1 MYLKEENDM
10 SKLFGMPEND
20 YFSAEVKTDQIMAAF
35 NKKEFK
41 KGKPK
46 KMAEKISG
54 DIAFLIMWY
63 FNHKKKDDKYTKEI
77 ASLFTSKK
85 FIKAMNI
92 YISKVVVTKKDKK
105 KSKEKCYDYPV
116 GLVTM
121 LMDIRSKVYDKL
133 KTACIVSKAKAE
145 NAQTKRSAIAEADM
159 ENKEYTSSIMNDIDG
174 MIHVLAKPKT
184 KECIDA
190 GFEPEY
196 AEMLAPTFVDPRF
209 LNKNN
214 IGIYV
219 RRFNSTL
226 MHIQKVG
233 TTINSDGWTNQV
245 GASLGDP
252 EDGANSI
259 TALYEEF
266 FKGVDREIFIEGI
279 IAMLLEYRNEN
290 LINNNIA
297 VAGLN
302 NCINTVILELLEGR
316 GVINYSDGK
325 EKDKKM
331 RLTEKE
337 SRKIIRKYIERR
349 YEAIKRSNDIPRR
362 FVFKNLDAERYPFIT
377 KWYGDYNDD
386 AIADNIEDVTQPQQN
401 NGNGN
406 NQSNNGNRPNNN
418 RNNNNRR

>member
-1 MYLKEENDM
+1 M
-10 SKLFGMPEND
+10 
-20 YFSAEVKTDQIMAAF
+20 
-35 NKKEFK
+35 
-41 KGKPK
+41 
-46 KMAEKISG
+46 
-54 DIAFLIMWY
+54 
-63 FNHKKKDDKYTKEI
+63 
-77 ASLFTSKK
+77 
-85 FIKAMNI
+85 
-92 YISKVVVTKKDKK
+92 
-105 KSKEKCYDYPV
+105 
-116 GLVTM
+116 
-121 LMDIRSKVYDKL
+121 
-133 KTACIVSKAKAE
+133 
-145 NAQTKRSAIAEADM
+145 
-159 ENKEYTSSIMNDIDG
+159 
-174 MIHVLAKPKT
+174 
-184 KECIDA
+184 
-190 GFEPEY
+190 
-196 AEMLAPTFVDPRF
+196 
-209 LNKNN
+209 
-214 IGIYV
+214 
-219 RRFNSTL
+219 
-226 MHIQKVG
+226 
-233 TTINSDGWTNQV
+233 
-245 GASLGDP
+245 GDP

-401 NGNGN
+401 NGNQN
-406 NQSNNGNRPNNN
+406 SNNGNRPNNRN
-418 RNNNNRR
+418 NNNNRR